1 MKKILM
7 SMLLTLI
14 VMISLNVVVFAD
26 GMGMAPA
33 SLPIDPIC
41 INIPLE

>member
-7 SMLLTLI
+7 SMLLTLV

-26 GMGMAPA
+26 GMGITAA

-41 INIPLE
+41 INISLE